1 MHVLLRM
8 IGDVAATLNTPP
20 ARSQALA
27 RDRLQPR
34 SDRQSAL
41 GRPGRLEGL
50 AVWIVEGLEPKVSVC
65 AHTVVIAASMAFSAV
80 VIAALRWKPPAAICD
95 RAVGHAGDSQFACA
109 GFVEVDRQVV
119 AFKQIDAVVGAS
131 LAS

>member
-1 MHVLLRM
+1 MQFPFGL

-34 SDRQSAL
+34 SDRQSGP
-41 GRPGRLEGL
+41 GRPSRLEGL

-65 AHTVVIAASMAFSAV
+65 AHTVVIAALMAFSAV
-80 VIAALRWKPPAAICD
+80 VIAALPWKPPAAICD
-95 RAVGHAGDSQFACA
+95 RPRPVGHADDF
-109 GFVEVDRQVV
+109 
-119 AFKQIDAVVGAS
+119 S
-131 LAS
+131 LLVPVSLKLTVRSLPLSRLTPL